1 MICAAHNLL
10 QAGTVEGVKALLGPL
25 TLRQYIGEVWLQG
38 HPKVKP
44 AVADVEALLNEG

>member
-44 AVADVEALLNEG
+44 AVAAVEDLLSEG